1 MLSSLVAKPV
11 LLNLKTILR
20 FWVNALSEIFYA
32 VQSIKSVFSA
42 LGKSFE
48 ASK

>member
-11 LLNLKTILR
+11 LLNLKVILR

-32 VQSIKSVFSA
+32 VQSIKSMLLIS
-42 LGKSFE
+42 GKSIE
-48 ASK
+48 ANK

>member
-11 LLNLKTILR
+11 LLNLKAILR
-20 FWVNALSEIFYA
+20 FWANALSEIFYA
-32 VQSIKSVFSA
+32 IQSIKPVFLV
-42 LGKSFE
+42 LGESIG